1 MSLWRPFAVFLL
13 VYAVSLF
20 FFSGTG
26 RVRIGCSASIAPALA
41 LAVAAMVGSF
51 LLEVFGWP

>member
-20 FFSGTG
+20 FLLWHRARTHRG
-26 RVRIGCSASIAPALA
+26 RSASIAPALA
-41 LAVAAMVGSF
+41 LAVWTLRARF
-51 LLEVFGWP
+51 R